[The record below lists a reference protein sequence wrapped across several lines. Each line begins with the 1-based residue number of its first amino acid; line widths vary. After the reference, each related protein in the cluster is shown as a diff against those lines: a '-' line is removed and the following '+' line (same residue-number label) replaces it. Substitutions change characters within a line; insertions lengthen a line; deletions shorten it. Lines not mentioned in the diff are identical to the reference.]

1 MKIDSSK
8 LKEKHFQELEKSI
21 GRLENKT
28 GTKNFRPKMQE
39 IKKRRFFSESHQY
52 STQSP
57 KKKKKGW
64 ALCPSP
70 KKSNPKEVICFC
82 FHLFLLVGG

>member
-57 KKKKKGW
+57 KKKKKAG
-64 ALCPSP
+64 LFVPHL
-70 KKSNPKEVICFC
+70 KSQIPRKSFVFVFIYFY
-82 FHLFLLVGG
+82 